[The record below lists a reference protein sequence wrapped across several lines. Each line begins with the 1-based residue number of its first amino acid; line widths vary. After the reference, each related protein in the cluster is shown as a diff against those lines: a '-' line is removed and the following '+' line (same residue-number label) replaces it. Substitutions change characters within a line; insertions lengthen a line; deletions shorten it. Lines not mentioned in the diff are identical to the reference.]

1 MFTGLVQALAHLH
14 SLAPRTAEA
23 ATLRLRL
30 DAPLPGRPLEIG
42 ESIAVNGIC
51 LTLTAAPSPLDLSF
65 DILRETLART
75 ALAHKT
81 PGALLNLERALRV
94 GDPLGGHLVTGH
106 VDGTARLLAATP
118 AGPDIALRLRLVPDR
133 APDIRPYLLPKGSI
147 ALDGTSLTLA
157 EVDNDTFAVHL
168 IPHTRTQTALHALR
182 PGDLLNVEAD
192 LLAKAAAGALRAS
205 SAATGDAPP
214 TPAITWQRLHDAGFC

>member
-106 VDGTARLLAATP
+106 VDGT
-118 AGPDIALRLRLVPDR
+118 
-133 APDIRPYLLPKGSI
+133 
-147 ALDGTSLTLA
+147 SLTLA

-214 TPAITWQRLHDAGFC
+214 PPAITWQRLHDAGFC